1 MRPIIRTLAGLAL
14 ALLLGIG
21 AGACADTEAPTSPVN
36 DLEPR
41 RNALPDAAGVNQD
54 LAALRR
60 VTAPFHEFENAV
72 AAGWDLQVTGC
83 LEHPTDGGMGYHY
96 VNVDFYLD
104 GEANVEEPEAL
115 LYAPRPNGSLRL
127 VAVEYLVP
135 LSASEEAPRL
145 FGREMKADEAQGDWL
160 LHVWVWEHNPA
171 GLFADWNP
179 RITCDDAI

>member
-1 MRPIIRTLAGLAL
+1 MRSIIRTHAGLAL
-14 ALLLGIG
+14 AVLFALG
-21 AGACADTEAPTSPVN
+21 AGACADTEAPTSAVD

-41 RNALPDAAGVNQD
+41 NAAVPAAAEVNQD
-54 LAALRR
+54 LAALKR
-60 VTAPFHEFENAV
+60 VTAPLHNFEKA
-72 AAGWDLQVTGC
+72 APAGWGLEVTEC
-83 LEHPTDGGMGYHY
+83 LEHPTEGGMGYHY
-96 VNVDFYLD
+96 VNVDYYLD

-115 LYAPRPNGSLRL
+115 LYAPRPNGSLQL

-145 FGREMKADEAQGDWL
+145 FGRDMKADEAQGDWL

-171 GLFADWNP
+171 GMFADWNP